1 MPTTVEVVT
10 VALAVV
16 AAVAVLLA
24 GYAARDGHRA
34 RSALTASRAET
45 EQLRAEIEQL
55 RARDAASRAEND
67 ELRAQAAHRA
77 ADLDVLRQDADVL
90 RQERDT
96 LRGEREQLRVETE
109 QLRAETEQHRSEVE
123 QVHAQDA
130 SFTAA
135 RDDDRVGRAPA
146 AQSTVLWG
154 LERVRLAREWHD
166 LAGATVPLP
175 VSWEDPVAAALAIEL
190 ELIRESIGTPSR
202 FEVATELSSGS
213 VATELS
219 NGPVATELSSGSAVS
234 RGSEA
239 ATTTP
244 SRVKVA
250 GAAEGAGA
258 GTGVGAG
265 TGAQEGGADTAAT
278 DRDIPRSTGSRVS
291 DVISVDGRSSVSPG
305 SGDALGA
312 RWSSDPLRS
321 VAIVHVVVEL
331 LRRLAHVGE
340 ELLVRVGPSVVAVT
354 VAVEPGTSCPDLGE
368 LVQLARAAGALV
380 ETTVADEAL
389 QVTVELA

>member
-213 VATELS
+213 
-219 NGPVATELSSGSAVS
+219 AVS